1 MENKNY
7 SYDFMCST
15 CRLNEEGLNALHTII
30 SKDFESTESS
40 LEIIAQP
47 VEKYLK
53 KNPDKKELK
62 FGSMS
67 EFINN
72 EDIREHSERY
82 DFTILYTNPGI
93 SIRISLPRNKK
104 MFSQYKTIEISGS
117 NETSC
122 IGKFIM
128 LKNFLSARSS
138 MLSKIIH
145 RGSNP
150 LGFMFL
156 LYSELALLGCWF
168 SGIVTKVYYLSA
180 LSAFSIL
187 GAVMLICMIVLWF
200 LPKTTIILGKPE
212 KWYSNPA
219 FIGWAIGLLT
229 VAATIVAALV
239 PFWLAQ

>member
-15 CRLNEEGLNALHTII
+15 CRLDEGDLNTLNTLV
-30 SKDFESTESS
+30 SKDFEGAEYS

-47 VEKYLK
+47 IEKYLK

-67 EFINN
+67 DFINN
-72 EDIREHSERY
+72 EDIRKHPEGY
-82 DFTILYTNPGI
+82 DCTILYNNPGI
-93 SIRISLPRNKK
+93 SIRISFPRNKK
-104 MFSQYKTIEISGS
+104 IFSQYKTIEISGS

-122 IGKFIM
+122 VGKFIM
-128 LKNFLSARSS
+128 LKNFLSQRSS
-138 MLSKIIH
+138 MFSKIIH

-187 GAVMLICMIVLWF
+187 GAVMLISMIILWF
-200 LPKTTIILGKPE
+200 LPKTTFIIGKPE
-212 KWYSNPA
+212 KWYSSPV
-219 FIGWAIGLLT
+219 FIGWAVGLLT
-229 VAATIVAALV
+229 VAATIIAALV